1 MTTKLF
7 IQAITKFLLGI
18 VLAGVF
24 MIVRFFEREL
34 TGYRKHIQRVKCRCI
49 PFIWQSD
56 WDCCKISN

>member
-7 IQAITKFLLGI
+7 VQAITKFLLGI

-24 MIVRFFEREL
+24 MIVQFFEREL
-34 TGYRKHIQRVKCRCI
+34 TGYRKHIQRVKYRRI